1 MNNMERFETLFKAI
15 FEKNQLDRY
24 VTPDVIRQFADLTD
38 IMLDMNEHMNVTA
51 ITELEKVIPLHYA
64 DCAVLADMIPQG
76 ARVLDV
82 GCGGG
87 FPTLPLAILRPDLAI
102 TALDSTE
109 KKVRYVADTASKLG
123 LKISTLSG
131 RAEDLAA
138 ANTGYREQFDVVV
151 SRAVARLNVLDEL
164 CLPFI
169 KKDGLF
175 LCMKASAGHEELAEA
190 EKGIIKLGG
199 EVEKVIDSQLH
210 LTDKQEERCLIQI
223 RKVKYTPGAYPRAF
237 AKIKKSPL

>member
-1 MNNMERFETLFKAI
+1 MNNMERFETLFKDI
-15 FEKNQLDRY
+15 FERNQLGRY
-24 VTPDVIRQFADLTD
+24 VTNDVIRQFADLTD

-76 ARVLDV
+76 TRLLDV

-109 KKVRYVADTASKLG
+109 KKVRYVADTADKLG
-123 LKISTLSG
+123 LKIITLAG

-138 ANTGYREQFDVVV
+138 ANTGHREQFDVVV
-151 SRAVARLNVLDEL
+151 SRAVARLNMLDEL

-199 EVEKVIDSQLH
+199 EVEKVIDSQLQM
-210 LTDKQEERCLIQI
+210 TDKQEERCLIQI